1 MEILNDDRYN
11 YDNQYSEDESR
22 IYDKINKQYL
32 KSLSFEELINQ
43 DIEIKTIHG
52 RFEEIKTDEPVDI
65 IKHKDNFDHFCNF
78 IIFENGEIYYAL
90 PSHILSMINYCKK
103 NNIEF
108 EIDKDPMV
116 FLRKMLDKLKC
127 IVVHE
132 KYFFGKPNDNQ
143 ISALLTLK
151 NCEIYK
157 GSLEGREYD

>member
-11 YDNQYSEDESR
+11 YDNKYSEDESR

-32 KSLSFEELINQ
+32 KSLAFEELINQ

-90 PSHILSMINYCKK
+90 PSHILFMI
-103 NNIEF
+103 
-108 EIDKDPMV
+108 MG
-116 FLRKMLDKLKC
+116 LLKLC
-127 IVVHE
+127 IVSLMMLH
-132 KYFFGKPNDNQ
+132 
-143 ISALLTLK
+143 SALGGNWSRLMV
-151 NCEIYK
+151 I
-157 GSLEGREYD
+157 

>member
-1 MEILNDDRYN
+1 MEILDDDKYN
-11 YDNQYSEDESR
+11 YDNQYSEDESK

-43 DIEIKTIHG
+43 DIKIKTIRG
-52 RFEEIKTDEPVDI
+52 RFEEIKIDEPVDI

-78 IIFENGEIYYAL
+78 IIFENGEIYYAI

-108 EIDKDPMV
+108 EKDKDPMI
-116 FLRKMLDKLKC
+116 FTRKILDKLKC

-132 KYFFGKPNDNQ
+132 KYFFGKPNKNQ
-143 ISALLTLK
+143 ISILSTLK

-157 GSLEGREYD
+157 GSLEGIEY